1 MATYDFRW
9 GSSSRNSTMASTTSR
24 LRTSSRMARP
34 TRSIAPAQHQVVEN
48 GHLREQLDVLEGAGD
63 AQVCDAMRLQADQVL
78 AAEADRARVGLVE
91 PRDAVED
98 GRLAG
103 SVGADHGEDLAVVDR
118 EADTLDGLDRLE
130 GELEV
135 LDLEDG
141 VVAPGARQ
149 HLIEQTG
156 SHESHLVLRR

>member
-1 MATYDFRW
+1 M
-9 GSSSRNSTMASTTSR
+9 
-24 LRTSSRMARP
+24 
-34 TRSIAPAQHQVVEN
+34 PAQHQVVEN

-141 VVAPGARQ
+141 VVAPARSTTAADG
-149 HLIEQTG
+149 LSRATSSAAIVLDLGEGGDLAVETG
-156 SHESHLVLRR
+156 